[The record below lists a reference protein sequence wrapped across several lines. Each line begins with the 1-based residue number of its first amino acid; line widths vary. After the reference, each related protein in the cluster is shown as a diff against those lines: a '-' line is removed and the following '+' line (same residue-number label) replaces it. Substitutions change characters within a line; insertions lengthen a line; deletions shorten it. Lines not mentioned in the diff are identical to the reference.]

1 MNVNLFLK
9 DRLGK
14 ILIEIEKIEKEL
26 EKKGISDE
34 KKGEIKKENNE
45 KK

>member
-9 DRLGK
+9 DMLDK
-14 ILIEIEKIEKEL
+14 ILVKTEKIEKEL

-34 KKGEIKKENNE
+34 KKSEIKKENNE